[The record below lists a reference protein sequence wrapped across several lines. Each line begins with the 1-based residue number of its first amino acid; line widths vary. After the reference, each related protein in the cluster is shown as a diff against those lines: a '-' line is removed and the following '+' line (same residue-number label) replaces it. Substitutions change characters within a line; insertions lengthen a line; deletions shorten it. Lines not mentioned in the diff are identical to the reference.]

1 MCGGLI
7 GRIVVLALVILS
19 PSIWVKSFGF
29 SEAIFPYDHPALF
42 WMPLSFI
49 LIYII
54 SKLDN
59 SKRAKKDKEGFEA
72 QDFRAQSGVGVSE
85 AVAH

>member
-1 MCGGLI
+1 M
-7 GRIVVLALVILS
+7 LALVILS

-29 SEAIFPYDHPALF
+29 DVAIFPYDHPAIF
-42 WMPLSFI
+42 TMPISFI
-49 LIYII
+49 AIYLI

-59 SKRAKKDKEGFEA
+59 SKRAEKDRAGFSA
-72 QDFRAQSGVGVSE
+72 QDFRAESGIGASE

>member
-1 MCGGLI
+1 
-7 GRIVVLALVILS
+7 
-19 PSIWVKSFGF
+19 
-29 SEAIFPYDHPALF
+29 
-42 WMPLSFI
+42 MPLSFI

-85 AVAH
+85 AVVH